1 MKSKRKLIFRLAAVV
16 VVIGIAVCMCIIGRG
31 HTIYF
36 DNKDITGPDGTEYKS
51 RYQIQVFVND
61 ESIGKIKSGERGM
74 VTSMGQDFK
83 MVLHITPEKDAKKVG
98 SAVSLKIPYNMD
110 GIIINLPA
118 LLDGAP
124 EDVYMEEFIPAPV
137 EEEEEEEEIVTD
149 EFAMPSEDE

>member
-1 MKSKRKLIFRLAAVV
+1 MKSKRTILVRILALAVI
-16 VVIGIAVCMCIIGRG
+16 IGVAVCMCIIGRG

-36 DNKDITGPDGTEYKS
+36 DNKDLEANWQEYKS

-74 VTSMGQDFK
+74 VTTMGQDFK

-98 SAVSLKIPYNMD
+98 SAVSLKLPYHMD

-118 LLDGAP
+118 LLDGAG
-124 EDVYMEEFIPAPV
+124 EDVYMEEFIPEPAV
-137 EEEEEEEEIVTD
+137 EDEEDEEVITD
-149 EFAMPSEDE
+149 EFTMPSDEG

>member
-1 MKSKRKLIFRLAAVV
+1 MKSKRTILIRVLALAAL
-16 VVIGIAVCMCIIGRG
+16 IGIAVWMCIIGRG

-36 DNKDITGPDGTEYKS
+36 DNKDLEANGQTYKS

-74 VTSMGQDFK
+74 TTFMGQDFK

-98 SAVSLKIPYNMD
+98 SAVTLKLPYNMD

-118 LLDGAP
+118 LLDGAI
-124 EDVYMEEFIPAPV
+124 EDVYLEEFIPEPAV
-137 EEEEEEEEIVTD
+137 EEEEDEEIVTD
-149 EFAMPSEDE
+149 EFAMPSDEG